1 MSRGIAILAERRYL
15 VKPYTSRWEDGILGL
30 EGGEPRVV
38 TLTPG
43 SGLGALAALI
53 ERNGTKDLFPD
64 TTFPEAYNSP
74 ILKAAYIFSFLS

>member
-1 MSRGIAILAERRYL
+1 VSRGIAILAERRYL
-15 VKPYTSRWEDGILGL
+15 VKPYISLGL